1 MTSGASR
8 PPVARPAP
16 SSRPRDARPRV
27 PRSLS
32 SRVPFPRRT
41 TTPARPLPPA
51 TLPLPLTHPSR
62 APPPSR
68 NEKPSLHRDAALF
81 GPGGR
86 ERWEREAEARVRA
99 RGGVAPPRWASSS
112 PSSPGGVIP
121 PSPPTP
127 RFALV
132 RSPHPPAPGDVIP
145 WYEDPGPSS
154 AALPIA
160 RAEAMLRR
168 LAAPTTRAVREGVL
182 ARDPAAID
190 RRLAPGAAVP
200 RARATRRETVLD
212 VIQKRRATERRETKR
227 DEPAA
232 KAGEGPEKD
241 PGAANESARRLGSA
255 ASSSAS
261 SRSSA
266 SAAASLASAPR
277 VRAPR
282 APGRRATTAEANRA
296 WARPPRSEA
305 SAPVSPRD
313 GLMERNGVEFAA
325 MARLERAT
333 RPARVDPDLL
343 EGARRSFS
351 DDVANNT
358 SAARAA
364 AAARVL
370 LAPARAR
377 AQRRRGDAA
386 RARIAAIERVDE
398 DERRRRLEAE
408 REAERE
414 RLGGG
419 GGGAGGAKGRRRG
432 PPASGSD
439 PSARSIADPSARSI
453 ADPSAGSIADPSAG
467 SIASEG
473 GGGVGASVGGGGG
486 SRDRT
491 GPAFAR
497 DDPHHVATRRFVP
510 PDRAFVSRDD
520 ARLLD
525 LAHNPGAADPGGA
538 AFSLASVDRLA
549 RRGTPAA
556 TARIRRWCDL
566 VGVPRRES
574 ADAHATHLAGVL
586 KRRYR
591 AALAALE
598 PFAPGLVAAAE
609 AAARAEAEAA
619 TRIDARAGRGGLP
632 GLDAAGGRRGWAAEI
647 CAEDE
652 KTRAALEKARRRA
665 EERRRREREAK
676 GRTRTKPGANPRVA
690 SDGC

>member
-1 MTSGASR
+1 M
-8 PPVARPAP
+8 
-16 SSRPRDARPRV
+16 
-27 PRSLS
+27 
-32 SRVPFPRRT
+32 
-41 TTPARPLPPA
+41 
-51 TLPLPLTHPSR
+51 
-62 APPPSR
+62 
-68 NEKPSLHRDAALF
+68 
-81 GPGGR
+81 
-86 ERWEREAEARVRA
+86 
-99 RGGVAPPRWASSS
+99 
-112 PSSPGGVIP
+112 IP
-121 PSPPTP
+121 PSPPPP

-212 VIQKRRATERRETKR
+212 VIQKRRATERRGTRR

-232 KAGEGPEKD
+232 KAGEGPEND

-377 AQRRRGDAA
+377 ARARRGDAA

-439 PSARSIADPSARSI
+439 PSARSNADPSARSI
-453 ADPSAGSIADPSAG
+453 ADPSVRSIADPSAR

-473 GGGVGASVGGGGG
+473 VGGVGASVGGGGG

-497 DDPHHVATRRFVP
+497 DDPHPVATRRFVP

-665 EERRRREREAK
+665 EAEERRRREREAK
-676 GRTRTKPGANPRVA
+676 GRTRTKPRANPRVA

>member
-1 MTSGASR
+1 
-8 PPVARPAP
+8 
-16 SSRPRDARPRV
+16 
-27 PRSLS
+27 
-32 SRVPFPRRT
+32 
-41 TTPARPLPPA
+41 
-51 TLPLPLTHPSR
+51 
-62 APPPSR
+62 
-68 NEKPSLHRDAALF
+68 
-81 GPGGR
+81 
-86 ERWEREAEARVRA
+86 
-99 RGGVAPPRWASSS
+99 
-112 PSSPGGVIP
+112 
-121 PSPPTP
+121 
-127 RFALV
+127 
-132 RSPHPPAPGDVIP
+132 
-145 WYEDPGPSS
+145 
-154 AALPIA
+154 
-160 RAEAMLRR
+160 
-168 LAAPTTRAVREGVL
+168 
-182 ARDPAAID
+182 
-190 RRLAPGAAVP
+190 
-200 RARATRRETVLD
+200 
-212 VIQKRRATERRETKR
+212 
-227 DEPAA
+227 
-232 KAGEGPEKD
+232 
-241 PGAANESARRLGSA
+241 
-255 ASSSAS
+255 
-261 SRSSA
+261 
-266 SAAASLASAPR
+266 
-277 VRAPR
+277 
-282 APGRRATTAEANRA
+282 
-296 WARPPRSEA
+296 
-305 SAPVSPRD
+305 
-313 GLMERNGVEFAA
+313 MERNGVEFAA

-333 RPARVDPDLL
+333 RVARVDPDLL

-377 AQRRRGDAA
+377 ARARRGDAA

-453 ADPSAGSIADPSAG
+453 ADPSAR

-497 DDPHHVATRRFVP
+497 DDPHPVATRRFVP

-665 EERRRREREAK
+665 EAEERRRREREAK